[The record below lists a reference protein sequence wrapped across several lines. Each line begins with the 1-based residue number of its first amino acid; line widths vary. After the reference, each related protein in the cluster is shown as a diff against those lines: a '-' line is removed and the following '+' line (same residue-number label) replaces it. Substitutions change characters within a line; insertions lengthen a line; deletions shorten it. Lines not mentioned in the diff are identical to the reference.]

1 MSLRL
6 TNNKSIN
13 DISKSYQYI
22 DFFNKN
28 DTQEK
33 ANYVIFNIND
43 IFKTFNTLS
52 PKISKINAYGYYG
65 LPSTTAKTP
74 YDRLLFSVFSIYK
87 GDNNE
92 CNIKLDFPLDIF
104 L

>member
-6 TNNKSIN
+6 TNKESIN
-13 DISKSYQYI
+13 DIDKSYQYI

-28 DTQEK
+28 SKKEK

-43 IFKTFNTLS
+43 AFNMFNNLS
-52 PKISKINAYGYYG
+52 PKASEVNAYGYYG
-65 LPSTTAKTP
+65 TPSSTASTP
-74 YDRLLFSVFSIYK
+74 YGKLLFAVFAIKKDIS
-87 GDNNE
+87 NE
-92 CNIKLDFPLDIF
+92 CNIKLNFPLDIF